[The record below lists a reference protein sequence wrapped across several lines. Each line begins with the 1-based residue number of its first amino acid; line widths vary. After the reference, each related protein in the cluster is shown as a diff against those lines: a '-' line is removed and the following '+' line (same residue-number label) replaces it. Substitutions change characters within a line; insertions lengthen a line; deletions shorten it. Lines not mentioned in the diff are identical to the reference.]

1 MAGLKALPV
10 AQEQGT
16 FTIEN
21 YLVNKEV
28 ENLNKFSINTHT
40 SLMNEMASKINDSS
54 VAGFIQEA
62 GRQTQGSKLV
72 LVSK

>member
-40 SLMNEMASKINDSS
+40 ILMNEMASKINDSS